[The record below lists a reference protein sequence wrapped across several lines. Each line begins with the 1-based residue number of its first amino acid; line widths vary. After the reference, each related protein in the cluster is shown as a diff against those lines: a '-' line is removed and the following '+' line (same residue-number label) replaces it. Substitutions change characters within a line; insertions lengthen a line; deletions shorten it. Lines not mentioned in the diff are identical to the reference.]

1 MRIVTSVLVASMI
14 VSVGVACGSDDPDP
28 AAAGSGGDSGRA
40 GSSGDRAQ
48 AGSTASAGAGASG
61 RGSAGASGAAGKT
74 GDAGP
79 AAGVTGSAGSS
90 GNTDADAGDD
100 PDAGAP
106 MPDEG
111 ESGEFVALTYNV
123 AGLPEGL
130 SGSMPL
136 TYTPIIGPLL
146 NGYDLVFLQE
156 SWQTPDPNPVFP
168 LRVYH
173 EILVAAS
180 THAYKTVPAE
190 QPLGNDASRPTALLG
205 DGLNIFSKFPLGDT
219 TRVAWST
226 CVDTASDCLAFK
238 GFSMTPAKLPDG
250 TPVHFYDLH
259 MEAGDSPE
267 DDTARDMGIDQLVA
281 FIAANS
287 QGQALIVGGDFNLH
301 TDTEPAKS
309 QLARLLET
317 AGLSDACTEL
327 MCPRPGNIDKLLYR
341 SSDRVKVAAESWQL
355 KADVFVSSDGMP
367 LSDHDPLAV
376 RFTYH
381 VQPE

>member
-1 MRIVTSVLVASMI
+1 MRVVRSLLVASMI
-14 VSVGVACGSDDPDP
+14 VSVGMACGSDDPDP
-28 AAAGSGGDSGRA
+28 AAAGSGGGSGRA

-48 AGSTASAGAGASG
+48 AGSTATAGAGG
-61 RGSAGASGAAGKT
+61 RSAAGAAGTAGKPD
-74 GDAGP
+74 GGP
-79 AAGVTGSAGSS
+79 AAGATGSAGTNGS
-90 GNTDADAGDD
+90 TDADAGDD
-100 PDAGAP
+100 PDGGAP
-106 MPDEG
+106 SMPDEG
-111 ESGEFVALTYNV
+111 ESGELVALTYNV

-130 SGSMPL
+130 SSSMPL
-136 TYTPIIGPLL
+136 TYTPLIGPLL
-146 NGYDLVFLQE
+146 NAYDLVFLQE

-180 THAYKTVPAE
+180 TLPYKTVPAD

-205 DGLNIFSKFPLGDT
+205 DGLNIFSRFPLGDT
-219 TRVAWST
+219 TRVAWAT

-238 GFSMTPAKLPDG
+238 GFSMTPAQLPDG

-259 MEAGDSPE
+259 MEAGDSAE
-267 DDTARDMGIDQLVA
+267 DDTARDMGIDQLVG

-287 QGQALIVGGDFNLH
+287 QGQALIVGGDFNLD

-309 QLARLLET
+309 QLARLLQA

-341 SSDRVKVAAESWQL
+341 SSDRVKLAAESWHL
-355 KADVFVSSDGMP
+355 PTDVFVSPDGMP

-381 VQPE
+381 VQSQ